1 MWMYN
6 YIVEGSKLVELTYEM
21 RSKYIGKT
29 VRMRYSS
36 RCESEQICNKCAGNM
51 FYRLGLT
58 NVGTAT
64 PQIASRLKVISLKAF
79 HDSQVRLY
87 DIDVAD
93 AFSDD

>member
-1 MWMYN
+1 
-6 YIVEGSKLVELTYEM
+6 
-21 RSKYIGKT
+21 
-29 VRMRYSS
+29 
-36 RCESEQICNKCAGNM
+36 M